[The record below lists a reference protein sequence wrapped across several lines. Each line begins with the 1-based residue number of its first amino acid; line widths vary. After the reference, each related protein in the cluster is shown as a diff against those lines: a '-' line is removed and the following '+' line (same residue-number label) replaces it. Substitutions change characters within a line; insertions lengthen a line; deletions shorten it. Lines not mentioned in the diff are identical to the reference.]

1 MHFETRER
9 LKTSFEEYYRLQSE
23 LDRFGL
29 DREERR
35 RIHQRLNVVRPKLI
49 P

>member
-1 MHFETRER
+1 MHYETRER
-9 LKTSFEEYYRLQSE
+9 LKTSFEEYNRLRSE

-29 DREERR
+29 DREDRR
-35 RIHQRLNVVRPKLI
+35 LLQQRISDVRPKLV